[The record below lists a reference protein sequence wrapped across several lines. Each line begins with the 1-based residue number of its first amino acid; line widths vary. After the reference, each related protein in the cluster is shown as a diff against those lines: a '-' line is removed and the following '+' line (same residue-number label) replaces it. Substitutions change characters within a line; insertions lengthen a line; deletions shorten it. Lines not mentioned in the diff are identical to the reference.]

1 MRDDD
6 KDSILRREPSGPVRQ
21 HGSGQSPRVALLH
34 FVERHAAA
42 AYYALAF
49 TISWGG
55 IVLTMGPAG
64 MASTGTTMAIVGGA
78 AMAAGPA
85 GAGLVLTG
93 ALGQ

>member
-1 MRDDD
+1 MGSGKPVRDDD

-55 IVLTMGPAG
+55 
-64 MASTGTTMAIVGGA
+64 TTMAIVGGA